1 MRGEGTAMNPP
12 EADPLG
18 HGVLAARLASIPGY
32 LGGMM
37 ASAAGFQARP
47 FAPGESFLV
56 TGIGSSEAHARFL
69 TWELNR
75 LGTVRAE
82 FVPLAAMDSATGF
95 DAAGRTLV
103 LFSQGLSR
111 NVRLVLDQRARF
123 SRTVLFTAATTE
135 GLLKAG
141 QGERAELLNA
151 LQSENAEIVRF
162 PLEQEYEILIRVVGP
177 VCGFLAV
184 RLWVDSL
191 RVATGSAPKV
201 ESLDAVLSGAEDGL
215 ASFLETH
222 ATACA
227 SGLRI
232 LAPPALAQFGQ
243 NLVCKAV
250 EGLFWSPPQLL
261 DFLSFAHGPFQQLAA
276 RSAPVVILRPTH
288 DAKQAGLADRA
299 VAMCRS
305 IGLPVHVI
313 PLNAPAGW
321 EVLESELRFNRALL
335 PLVRHLGVNQRDW
348 PGRGADAPLY
358 AYP

>member
-1 MRGEGTAMNPP
+1 MNPP
-12 EADPLG
+12 AADPLG
-18 HGVLAARLASIPGY
+18 HGVLAARLGAIPGY
-32 LGGMM
+32 LREM
-37 ASAAGFQARP
+37 ASSAAGFQARP

-75 LGTVRAE
+75 LGIVRAE
-82 FVPLAAMDSATGF
+82 FVPLAAMDSSAGF

-123 SRTVLFTAATTE
+123 SRTVLFTASTTQ
-135 GLLKAG
+135 GLLTAG
-141 QGERAELLNA
+141 QRERADLLSA
-151 LQSENAEIVRF
+151 LQSEDAEIVRF
-162 PLEQEYEILIRVVGP
+162 PLEQEYEILIRVIGP
-177 VCGFLAV
+177 ACGFLAV

-191 RVATGSAPKV
+191 RAAYGRAPSIETLSAMVSV
-201 ESLDAVLSGAEDGL
+201 EEDGL

-222 ATACA
+222 VTACA
-227 SGLRI
+227 TGVRI
-232 LAPPALAQFGQ
+232 LAPPSLAQFGQ

-276 RSAPVVILRPTH
+276 RPAPVVILRPTH
-288 DAKQAGLADRA
+288 DLQQAGLADRA
-299 VAMCRS
+299 LAMCRS

-321 EVLESELRFNRALL
+321 EVVESELRFNRALL
-335 PLVRHLGVNQRDW
+335 PLVRQLGVNQRDW